1 MTKPAYRLRQGG
13 YNGSGEPPGATLS
26 PVGPAGGGLALDPG
40 PSNSQEA
47 PYVPSVSVVATFK
60 LAADMSFSL
69 PTLPS
74 SPSNANVSV
83 VLADGAN
90 NGVLGL
96 SGGAAAS
103 YTMASTVPGST
114 SYAFT
119 TPMPYSS
126 TDATTPGMGLV
137 TGTAFS
143 IPQPGLPY
151 PVQYSTAGGNVTV
164 TAGRDII
171 HQGSVSDELPN
182 NWLYRRGAV
191 ANGQFTP
198 SYDGGFNS
206 TSWWIDFS
214 NFTQGIGALSGGNV
228 TLKAGRDV
236 YNVDA
241 VAPTNA
247 WMPYST
253 TTVKPDG
260 SISIDLNAADQPLFE
275 YGGGNV
281 SVSAGRNIS
290 GGIDYVEKGN
300 GFLTA
305 GGAITDNS
313 DFAAPATSAQGGPLA
328 TTLFLGKGGFTVSA
342 AGSIMLGQVANA
354 FMLPQAIMNGAW
366 YRTYFSTYG
375 ADDQVNVR
383 SLSGSVTIAGG
394 NVSLTTWLNY
404 YDENVFYSW
413 LELSV
418 LNDTSFSPFVGLMPP
433 TLKATAFSGDIN
445 LGSLTLAPSSSGNLT
460 LLASGSITGFQQ
472 TTEPFQANL
481 QSGVQ
486 TYHTASINLSDADRA
501 AIPSIRSPQPMVYVP
516 NANVASNPDEND
528 ITNEVP
534 SLPGFTSLIT
544 ETGATRGANATAAN
558 QTPLHDATVLHKHD
572 PEPVRLYARG
582 GDVTSLTLFSPKSTD
597 VFAGRDILDIAFY
610 LQNLQASDVSSVIAG
625 RDIVAYDANTPAR
638 QAAEQAELVAQSSPT
653 KASAGSSRRRCSA
666 TSRSAAQVRSTSSRA
681 AI

>member
-191 ANGQFTP
+191 AV
-198 SYDGGFNS
+198 NS
-206 TSWWIDFS
+206 PRAMTVASIPR
-214 NFTQGIGALSGGNV
+214 
-228 TLKAGRDV
+228 AG
-236 YNVDA
+236 
-241 VAPTNA
+241 
-247 WMPYST
+247 
-253 TTVKPDG
+253 G
-260 SISIDLNAADQPLFE
+260 SIS
-275 YGGGNV
+275 
-281 SVSAGRNIS
+281 
-290 GGIDYVEKGN
+290 
-300 GFLTA
+300 
-305 GGAITDNS
+305 AI
-313 DFAAPATSAQGGPLA
+313 
-328 TTLFLGKGGFTVSA
+328 
-342 AGSIMLGQVANA
+342 
-354 FMLPQAIMNGAW
+354 
-366 YRTYFSTYG
+366 
-375 ADDQVNVR
+375 
-383 SLSGSVTIAGG
+383 
-394 NVSLTTWLNY
+394 
-404 YDENVFYSW
+404 
-413 LELSV
+413 
-418 LNDTSFSPFVGLMPP
+418 
-433 TLKATAFSGDIN
+433 
-445 LGSLTLAPSSSGNLT
+445 
-460 LLASGSITGFQQ
+460 
-472 TTEPFQANL
+472 
-481 QSGVQ
+481 
-486 TYHTASINLSDADRA
+486 
-501 AIPSIRSPQPMVYVP
+501 
-516 NANVASNPDEND
+516 
-528 ITNEVP
+528 
-534 SLPGFTSLIT
+534 
-544 ETGATRGANATAAN
+544 
-558 QTPLHDATVLHKHD
+558 
-572 PEPVRLYARG
+572 
-582 GDVTSLTLFSPKSTD
+582 SPK
-597 VFAGRDILDIAFY
+597 G
-610 LQNLQASDVSSVIAG
+610 
-625 RDIVAYDANTPAR
+625 
-638 QAAEQAELVAQSSPT
+638 
-653 KASAGSSRRRCSA
+653 SA
-666 TSRSAAQVRSTSSRA
+666 RSAAATSP
-681 AI
+681 